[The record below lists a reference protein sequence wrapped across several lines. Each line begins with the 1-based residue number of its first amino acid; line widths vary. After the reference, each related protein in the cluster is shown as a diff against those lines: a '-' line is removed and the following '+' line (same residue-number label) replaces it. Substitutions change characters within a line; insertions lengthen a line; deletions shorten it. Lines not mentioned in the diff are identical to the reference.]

1 MSYKT
6 HLQFY
11 HHEMLKELKD
21 FIRIPSVY
29 DEKTKTKAM
38 PFGKDVDDALAFVA
52 SLGERHSF
60 KVDRCD
66 GYATELT
73 IGEGEKTIGIFAHA
87 DVVPAS
93 GKWVGEPFEPRIE
106 NGKIYGRGT
115 SDDKGPLIA
124 AFFATKALEK
134 SGLLKNFKVKIVVG
148 GDEERGSSCL
158 DYYFQKLNKPAPD
171 FGFTPDS
178 DFPLIYGEKGITDF
192 FCELKMKLPGVKSI
206 KGGVATNAVCDRV
219 EIVLDDPTELENYC
233 KYAQIPYEISGKT
246 LIILGK
252 SAHGSTPELGD
263 NAALKTMIALGTIL
277 KVPALLN
284 LGEKLSDTT
293 GKSFNGYTESKLLGH
308 TTYCVGKIEYADG
321 MLSFT
326 VNFRY
331 PENVDRTAYMVNF
344 DNEFKTLTILG
355 EESPSLLYDPE
366 SPLVKTLYKAYRKE
380 THDRTKPLTTGG
392 GTYAK
397 HCKNTIAFGA
407 LFPGRASTMH
417 EPNEEMPIKDIY
429 KSAKIYA
436 RAIKMLGKL
445 ANEN

>member
-6 HLQFY
+6 HLRFY
-11 HHEMLKELKD
+11 HHDMLKELKEL
-21 FIRIPSVY
+21 IKIPSVY
-29 DEKTKTKAM
+29 DEKTKTKEM
-38 PFGKDVDDALAFVA
+38 PFGKDVDDALAYVA
-52 SLGERHSF
+52 SMGERYGF

-73 IGEGEKTIGIFAHA
+73 IGNGNKTIGIFAHA

-93 GKWVGEPFEPRIE
+93 GKWDSDPFEPRIAD
-106 NGKIYGRGT
+106 GKIFGRGT

-124 AFFATKALEK
+124 AFFATVALEK
-134 SGLLKNFKVKIVVG
+134 SGLLKDYKVRIVVG

-158 DYYFQKLNKPAPD
+158 DYYFQKLNKEAPD
-171 FGFTPDS
+171 YGFTPDS

-192 FCELKMKLPGVKSI
+192 FCELKMEIPGVKSI

-219 EIVLDDPTELENYC
+219 EVVLDDVTALENYL
-233 KYAQIPYEISGKT
+233 KYAQIPYEIDGKT

-263 NAALKTMIALGTIL
+263 NAALKTFIALGNVYNL
-277 KVPALLN
+277 PELVS

-293 GKSFNGYTESKLLGH
+293 GKSFNGYSESKLLGH
-308 TTYCVGKIEYADG
+308 TTYCVGKIEYKKG
-321 MLSFT
+321 LLSFT

-344 DNEFKTLTILG
+344 DNEFHTLTVLG
-355 EESPSLLYDPE
+355 EESHHLLYDPE
-366 SPLVKTLYKAYRKE
+366 SPLVTTLYKAYRKE

-417 EPNEEMPIKDIY
+417 EPNEEMPLKDIY